1 MSRSGPRFTL
11 RLPESMHLIIPPNWG
26 RRVVWVELLVA
37 LFAGGM
43 GACFSVAIAA
53 MLSRSDKKRR
63 EPKTNQLPCV
73 ESVHIAVDDDVH
85 LAEVGSMR
93 HDTPSSAA

>member
-11 RLPESMHLIIPPNWG
+11 RLPELMHLIIPPNRGKWM
-26 RRVVWVELLVA
+26 VWVELLVA

-53 MLSRSDKKRR
+53 IVSRKRR
-63 EPKTNQLPCV
+63 ERPKTNQLPFV
-73 ESVHIAVDDDVH
+73 ESVQIAVDDVH

-93 HDTPSSAA
+93 HDMPSP